1 VLQSKTLFCNNE
13 IYLTEEAKMKRILMK
28 MRASMIAVAFAGIFF
43 VTGALYA
50 ADGDLIVNGNFN
62 LLPAGTMVMYGGTTA
77 PSGWLLADGSAV
89 SRTTYATLFVA
100 IATTYGSGDG
110 STTFNLPDFRGV
122 FPKGAGTTNR
132 VSGKDAVG
140 NPYGGSLGAYSQD
153 TMQGHR
159 HNIYFSPTGGSY
171 AAQWNGGMGTFPQGT
186 QLSAMIA
193 GNPIADLA
201 HGTPRVGYTTEPQS
215 LGVNFIIRY

>member
-1 VLQSKTLFCNNE
+1 
-13 IYLTEEAKMKRILMK
+13 MK
-28 MRASMIAVAFAGIFF
+28 MRASMIMVALAGIFF

-62 LLPAGTMVMYGGTTA
+62 LLPAGTMVMYGGSTA

-89 SRTTYATLFVA
+89 SRTTYAALFAA
-100 IATTYGSGDG
+100 IGTTYGVGDG

-132 VSGKDAVG
+132 AAGKDA
-140 NPYGGSLGAYSQD
+140 GGIYYSGILGAYNQD
-153 TMQGHR
+153 KMQGHFHATYR
-159 HNIYFSPTGGSY
+159 FYPNAIGGSSG
-171 AAQWNGGMGTFPQGT
+171 AGPLRNDGNSFSASFIAEPISDGT
-186 QLSAMIA
+186 
-193 GNPIADLA
+193 
-201 HGTPRVGYTTEPQS
+201 HGTPRTGNTSEPQS